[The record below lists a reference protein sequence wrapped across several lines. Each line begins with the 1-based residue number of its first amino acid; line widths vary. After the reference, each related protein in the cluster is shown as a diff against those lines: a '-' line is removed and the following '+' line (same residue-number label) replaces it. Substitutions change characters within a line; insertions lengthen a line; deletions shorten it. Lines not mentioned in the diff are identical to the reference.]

1 MNAQYTGC
9 PKKGGSRFEV
19 HFRGLNGLKSKSGGK
34 QIGLKTYFLLLS
46 GQPLNE
52 RTDDFNVWKAS
63 IPSSK

>member
-34 QIGLKTYFLLLS
+34 QIGLKTYFLL
-46 GQPLNE
+46 
-52 RTDDFNVWKAS
+52 F
-63 IPSSK
+63 